1 LEKDLFV
8 AAAVVTA
15 AATYEVITQRINLL
29 EVQEKQHTRYIKE
42 EEEELARKADNDNDD
57 LVEEKKKKK
66 KSKSKTKT
74 KKKKKK
80 TPAASLDVFKNVSPY
95 KTILHKYIFQL

>member
-8 AAAVVTA
+8 AVVVVTA

-42 EEEELARKADNDNDD
+42 EEEE
-57 LVEEKKKKK
+57 EEEDTGCI
-66 KSKSKTKT
+66 S
-74 KKKKKK
+74 
-80 TPAASLDVFKNVSPY
+80 
-95 KTILHKYIFQL
+95 